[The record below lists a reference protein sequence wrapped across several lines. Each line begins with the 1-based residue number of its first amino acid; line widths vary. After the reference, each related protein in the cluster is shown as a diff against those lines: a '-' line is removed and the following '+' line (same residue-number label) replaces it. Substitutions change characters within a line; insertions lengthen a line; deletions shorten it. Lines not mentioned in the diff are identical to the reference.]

1 MSLKSLINALFK
13 LSGGQAM
20 PKTGDYITIGEGI
33 AQFTVSSDGWL
44 KVYSTTTNTTTPWLN
59 VSVNN
64 GVGIVTPCNAFLEA
78 LTCLVMPVKKG
89 DSITI
94 LYNGVTLGAVQL
106 FKLVGGANRLL
117 SQALSWIRGGLLWL
131 TSSIISARFL
141 NCQVLKHCR
150 AVRTLT
156 LIYRRVNNGHNY
168 IQQVLMD
175 MLNCLALTLL

>member
-13 LSGGQAM
+13 LSGSQAM

-33 AQFTVSSDGWL
+33 TQFTVSSDGWL

-94 LYNGVTLGAVQL
+94 LYNGVTIGAVQL
-106 FKLVGGANRLL
+106 FKLG
-117 SQALSWIRGGLLWL
+117 GGLIA
-131 TSSIISARFL
+131 S
-141 NCQVLKHCR
+141 CR
-150 AVRTLT
+150 KLCRGFGEVC
-156 LIYRRVNNGHNY
+156 YV
-168 IQQVLMD
+168 
-175 MLNCLALTLL
+175 